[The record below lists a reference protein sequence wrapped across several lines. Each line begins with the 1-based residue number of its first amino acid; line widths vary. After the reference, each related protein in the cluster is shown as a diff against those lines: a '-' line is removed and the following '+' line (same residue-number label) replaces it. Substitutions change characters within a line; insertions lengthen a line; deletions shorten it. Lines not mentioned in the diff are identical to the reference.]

1 MSDHNGTLFRR
12 GGTVRFVRWVSSRD
26 GGWAPEII
34 QGRYL
39 ERDDA
44 GSAPRTPEQAL
55 DTARVGFEFL
65 EAFRF

>member
-1 MSDHNGTLFRR
+1 VSDHNGTLFRR

-44 GSAPRTPEQAL
+44 GWLVDIDGTPTLLTKDDWAVY
-55 DTARVGFEFL
+55 R
-65 EAFRF
+65 

>member
-1 MSDHNGTLFRR
+1 VSDHNGTLFRR

-39 ERDDA
+39 ERDDS
-44 GSAPRTPEQAL
+44 GWLVEIEGTPTLLTKDDWAVY
-55 DTARVGFEFL
+55 R
-65 EAFRF
+65 

>member
-1 MSDHNGTLFRR
+1 MSDNNGTLFRR

-34 QGRYL
+34 HGRYL

-44 GSAPRTPEQAL
+44 GWLVEIGG
-55 DTARVGFEFL
+55 TATVL
-65 EAFRF
+65 SKDDWAVFR

>member
-26 GGWAPEII
+26 GGWAPEIV

-44 GSAPRTPEQAL
+44 GWLVEIDGAPTLLAKDDWAVYR
-55 DTARVGFEFL
+55 
-65 EAFRF
+65 

>member
-1 MSDHNGTLFRR
+1 MSDNNGTLFRR

-26 GGWAPEII
+26 GGWAPEIV

-44 GSAPRTPEQAL
+44 GWVVEIDGARTVLAK
-55 DTARVGFEFL
+55 DDWAVYR
-65 EAFRF
+65 

>member
-39 ERDDA
+39 ERDDS
-44 GSAPRTPEQAL
+44 GWLVEIEGTPTLLTKDDWAVY
-55 DTARVGFEFL
+55 R
-65 EAFRF
+65 